1 MSTRPGLGV
10 RAARPHRPSAA
21 RLGVGITLLALLVA
35 ACAKAPTQT
44 AAVETPGLRSQA
56 LIDSGNAAYRAGDYT
71 AAAKRFAS
79 AVVVSPEDPAAFYGL
94 GMALS
99 KLGRDDEARA
109 AYARSRE
116 LSRGEIHD
124 DDMPREVRYRRTV
137 HP

>member
-1 MSTRPGLGV
+1 LNDRL
-10 RAARPHRPSAA
+10 
-21 RLGVGITLLALLVA
+21 RLGARTARRGGGAVWLGLCCVALTLALA
-35 ACAKAPTQT
+35 ACAQAP
-44 AAVETPGLRSQA
+44 APVAEAPGLRAQA
-56 LIDSGNAAYRAGDYT
+56 LIDSGNASFRAGDYT

-94 GMALS
+94 GMALA

-109 AYARSRE
+109 AYARSRD

>member
-1 MSTRPGLGV
+1 MRLGASGARRSGRGTARLALALALLGLVAAACTKAPATEPVADTSGV
-10 RAARPHRPSAA
+10 RA
-21 RLGVGITLLALLVA
+21 
-35 ACAKAPTQT
+35 
-44 AAVETPGLRSQA
+44 QA
-56 LIDSGNAAYRAGDYT
+56 LIDSGNAAFRAGDFT

-79 AVVVSPEDPAAFYGL
+79 AVVVSPEDPAGFYGL

-109 AYARSRE
+109 AYSRSRE
-116 LSRGEIHD
+116 LSRGEVHD

>member
-1 MSTRPGLGV
+1 MRRGARSAGSVGGG
-10 RAARPHRPSAA
+10 AAWTFLCSAA
-21 RLGVGITLLALLVA
+21 LVLAVLSCTRAPATEPVA
-35 ACAKAPTQT
+35 
-44 AAVETPGLRSQA
+44 ESPGLRAQA

-71 AAAKRFAS
+71 ASAKRFAS

-94 GMALS
+94 GMALA

-116 LSRGEIHD
+116 LSRGEVHD